1 MLYNTEKNSNFDD
14 LKFRLIMTNL
24 EHLQIKNF
32 RGFDSLEIEGLSKIN
47 LFVGKN
53 NSGKTSILE
62 ALFLLFGMSNPTLP
76 SNINKIRGLGVGTQ
90 VGLSKQL
97 KYLFH
102 NLNLSDKPSFY
113 AQFNDTSERWLEI
126 GPRFKQNEFS
136 PDISSV
142 STPEIDGIGLN
153 FATKKRQVQ
162 RKSYKSFLVFEENNN
177 TIKSTVPRE
186 YVESLFATYIP
197 SDVKDDTATLLRYSE
212 ILKKK
217 GGDSILKALQD
228 AFDSNIIALQPFP
241 DGLYFNLKDVEEY
254 LPTNIMGDGV
264 RRFLNIVTA
273 VSERQ
278 NAFICI
284 DEIENGLHYSAYKWL
299 WKSLLTFTE
308 QNDIQL
314 FISTHN
320 IETLECLKS
329 VLEEDKFKT
338 MQDYAKVF
346 SISKTVKSEYKSYKY
361 SFEEFKTAIENDIE
375 LRK

>member
-1 MLYNTEKNSNFDD
+1 
-14 LKFRLIMTNL
+14 MTSL

-32 RGFDSLEIEGLSKIN
+32 RGFDSLEIAGLSRIN

-76 SNINKIRGLGVGTQ
+76 GNINNIRGLGKGTQ
-90 VGLSKQL
+90 VGLPKQL

-102 NLNLSDKPSFY
+102 NLNLSEKPSFY
-113 AQFNDTSERWLEI
+113 GQFNDTSERWLEI
-126 GPRFKQNEFS
+126 EPRYKQNEFS
-136 PDISSV
+136 SDISSV
-142 STPEIDGIGLN
+142 SIPEIDGIGLN
-153 FATKKRQVQ
+153 FATKKRQVP
-162 RKSYKSFLVFEENNN
+162 RKSFKSFFILEENNN
-177 TIKSTVPRE
+177 TVKSTVPRE
-186 YVESLFATYIP
+186 YVETLIATYIP
-197 SDVKDDTATLLRYSE
+197 SDVKDNSSTLMRYSE

-217 GGDSILKALQD
+217 GGESILKALQD

-241 DGLYFNLKDVEEY
+241 DGLYFNLKDLGEL
-254 LPTNIMGDGV
+254 LPTNLMGDGL

-278 NAFICI
+278 NSFICI
-284 DEIENGLHYSAYKWL
+284 DEIENGLHYSAYNWL
-299 WKSLLTFTE
+299 WKSLLTFVE
-308 QNDIQL
+308 QNNIQL

-329 VLEEDKFKT
+329 VLEEEKFKT

-361 SFEEFKTAIENDIE
+361 SFEEFKTAIENEIE

>member
-14 LKFRLIMTNL
+14 LKFSLIMTNL

-76 SNINKIRGLGVGTQ
+76 SNINNIRGLGKGNQ
-90 VGLSKQL
+90 IGLSQQL

-102 NLNLSDKPSFY
+102 NLNLSEKPSFY
-113 AQFNDTSERWLEI
+113 GRFNDTSERWLEI
-126 GPRFKQNEFS
+126 EPRFKQNEFS
-136 PDISSV
+136 PDVSSV
-142 STPEIDGIGLN
+142 SVPEINGIGLN
-153 FATKKRQVQ
+153 FSTKKRQVP
-162 RKSYKSFLVFEENNN
+162 RKSFKSFFILEGNNN

-186 YVESLFATYIP
+186 YIETLIATYIS
-197 SDVKDDTATLLRYSE
+197 SDVKDNTSTLMRYSE

-217 GGDSILKALQD
+217 GGESILKALQD
-228 AFDSNIIALQPFP
+228 AFDNNIIALQPFP
-241 DGLYFNLKDVEEY
+241 DGLYFNLKDLGEL
-254 LPTNIMGDGV
+254 LPTNLMGDGL

-278 NAFICI
+278 NGFICI

-299 WKSLLTFTE
+299 WKSLLTFVE